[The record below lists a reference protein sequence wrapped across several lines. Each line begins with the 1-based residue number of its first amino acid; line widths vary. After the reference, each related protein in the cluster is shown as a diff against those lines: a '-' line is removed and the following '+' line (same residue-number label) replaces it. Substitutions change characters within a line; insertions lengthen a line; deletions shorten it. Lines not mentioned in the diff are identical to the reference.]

1 MPSEVDYQQELQLK
15 DSVITEMQKEKDELT
30 IVNEEKERLIAELRR
45 NFQEEKEAILRRE
58 QALEKFVTELA
69 EENERV
75 KREQLEKADISFWE
89 VSQRDL
95 QINEHIGHGA
105 WGYVARGLYK
115 EQEVAIKCVHKNI
128 VSPHTTMLLK
138 REVTMM
144 AKVRHPCLLLFIA
157 ACFDHPSGSPMIV
170 TELMECSLRDAY
182 KKEGMLSGTGR
193 SNIRIMIDV
202 ACALHYLHTHKEKIL
217 HRDVSSANVLVHQ
230 TVENVYRG
238 KLSDFGSANVAHLAV
253 TAGTG
258 AALYMAPE
266 VPRDSGAHFTSTVR
280 QTTKI
285 DVYSYGILLC
295 EVFATEPQLPFAE
308 VIPSMRG
315 SIKKQ
320 FSFMH
325 DQVLKCT
332 SQNPEDR
339 PDIIDVLCELR
350 TKFAPILN

>member
-1 MPSEVDYQQELQLK
+1 MSLPVDSSPL
-15 DSVITEMQKEKDELT
+15 S
-30 IVNEEKERLIAELRR
+30 
-45 NFQEEKEAILRRE
+45 
-58 QALEKFVTELA
+58 
-69 EENERV
+69 
-75 KREQLEKADISFWE
+75 ISFWE
-89 VSQRDL
+89 VSHHDVQL
-95 QINEHIGHGA
+95 KEQIDAGG
-105 WGYVARGLYK
+105 WGYVAKGFYT
-115 EQEVAIKCVHKNI
+115 EQPVAVKCIHSSI
-128 VSPHTTMLLK
+128 VSPHSLELLN

-230 TVENVYRG
+230 TVENIYRG
-238 KLSDFGSANVAHLAV
+238 KLSDFGSANVARVAV
-253 TAGTG
+253 TAGPG
-258 AALYMAPE
+258 AEMYTAPE
-266 VPRDSGAHFTSTVR
+266 VPRESHHLLSEDANNVFH

-285 DVYSYGILLC
+285 DVYSYGVLLC
-295 EVFATEPQLPFAE
+295 EVFASEPQLPFRA
-308 VIPSMRG
+308 VFSQLLG
-315 SIKKQ
+315 SVRSQ
-320 FSFMH
+320 FPFMH
-325 DQVLKCT
+325 DQILKCI

-350 TKFAPILN
+350 TNFGYIF